1 MNKYQVAIL
10 MGSDSDAPVMQE
22 AANVL
27 KDFGISYD
35 MRVLSAHRTPKE
47 TAEYAENFRSKGG
60 KIFICGAGV
69 SAALAGVVSAHT
81 TLPVIGVPVDSGA
94 LQGFDALLSTVQ
106 MPPGVPVAAVA
117 IGKGGSRN
125 AGLLAVRILSLADE
139 SLAKK
144 LEDFREKQRQKI
156 LNTKIS

>member
-1 MNKYQVAIL
+1 MGKLQVAIL
-10 MGSDSDAPVMQE
+10 MGSASDADVMRE

-27 KDFGISYD
+27 KEFGVTHE
-35 MRVLSAHRTPKE
+35 MRVLSAHRTPQE
-47 TAEYAENFRSKGG
+47 TVEYAEKFRKDGG

-81 TLPVIGVPVDSGA
+81 TLPVIGIPVDSGP

-117 IGKGGSRN
+117 IGKAGGKN
-125 AGLLAVRILSLADE
+125 AGLLAVRILSLSDE
-139 SLAKK
+139 KLAKK
-144 LEDFREKQRQKI
+144 LEDYREEQRQKI
-156 LNTKIS
+156 LKTEIR